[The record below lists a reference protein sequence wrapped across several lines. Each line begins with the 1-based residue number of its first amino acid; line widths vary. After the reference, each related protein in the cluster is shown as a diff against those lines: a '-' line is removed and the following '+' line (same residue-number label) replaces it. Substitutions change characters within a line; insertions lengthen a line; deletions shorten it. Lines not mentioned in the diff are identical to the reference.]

1 MNYADFNVNQVR
13 QKLPQNE
20 FHNRRLT
27 HLKVSTTP
35 GEPLGLDSGKKHRW
49 DEPEVPPFSFS
60 GTAKSHI
67 GSFARAARLQSVAV
81 TTAPIWSV
89 FQDFGPDPD
98 FFQEIGPEMVQID
111 TQKSGFG

>member
-20 FHNRRLT
+20 FYNRRLT

-49 DEPEVPPFSFS
+49 DEPEVPRFSFS
-60 GTAKSHI
+60 GTEKSHI
-67 GSFARAARLQSVAV
+67 RSILKKLTFGTSGGVAV
-81 TTAPIWSV
+81 GRRQAV
-89 FQDFGPDPD
+89 DLQRR
-98 FFQEIGPEMVQID
+98 
-111 TQKSGFG
+111 

>member
-1 MNYADFNVNQVR
+1 MNYGDFNVNQVR

-20 FHNRRLT
+20 FYNRRLT

-49 DEPEVPPFSFS
+49 DEPEVPRFSFS

-67 GSFARAARLQSVAV
+67 GSFQLARLCRSSIFEKV
-81 TTAPIWSV
+81 PLSLS
-89 FQDFGPDPD
+89 DRHL
-98 FFQEIGPEMVQID
+98 
-111 TQKSGFG
+111 KSKCSSSLGLSWESN

>member
-20 FHNRRLT
+20 FYNRRLT

-49 DEPEVPPFSFS
+49 DEPEVPRFSFS
-60 GTAKSHI
+60 GTAKSRI
-67 GSFARAARLQSVAV
+67 GSF
-81 TTAPIWSV
+81 
-89 FQDFGPDPD
+89 PDL
-98 FFQEIGPEMVQID
+98 
-111 TQKSGFG
+111 TLTL

>member
-20 FHNRRLT
+20 FYNRRLT

-49 DEPEVPPFSFS
+49 DEPEVPRFSFS

-67 GSFARAARLQSVAV
+67 GSFVVKYYLYTAYNSLLAAYPYVRAA
-81 TTAPIWSV
+81 
-89 FQDFGPDPD
+89 
-98 FFQEIGPEMVQID
+98 
-111 TQKSGFG
+111 KY

>member
-20 FHNRRLT
+20 FYNRRLT

-49 DEPEVPPFSFS
+49 DEPEVPRFSFS
-60 GTAKSHI
+60 GTAKSRI
-67 GSFARAARLQSVAV
+67 GSFESNCPSDGDRPTL
-81 TTAPIWSV
+81 TPWILL
-89 FQDFGPDPD
+89 FL
-98 FFQEIGPEMVQID
+98 
-111 TQKSGFG
+111 

>member
-20 FHNRRLT
+20 FYNRRLT

-49 DEPEVPPFSFS
+49 DEPEVPRFSFS
-60 GTAKSHI
+60 GTAKSRI
-67 GSFARAARLQSVAV
+67 GSFLRNTKENFGGQYFEILSHQTHSKAV
-81 TTAPIWSV
+81 
-89 FQDFGPDPD
+89 
-98 FFQEIGPEMVQID
+98 
-111 TQKSGFG
+111 